1 MEEAG
6 VHGRERVMASRM
18 KQILLK
24 CAKPLGLAVRVIYR
38 VIRGD
43 PMTHLQD

>member
-6 VHGRERVMASRM
+6 VHGRESGIASTG

-24 CAKPLGLAVRVIYR
+24 CAKPLGSGVRVIHG

>member
-24 CAKPLGLAVRVIYR
+24 CAKPLGLAVRVINSLL
-38 VIRGD
+38 IEKCFS
-43 PMTHLQD
+43 L